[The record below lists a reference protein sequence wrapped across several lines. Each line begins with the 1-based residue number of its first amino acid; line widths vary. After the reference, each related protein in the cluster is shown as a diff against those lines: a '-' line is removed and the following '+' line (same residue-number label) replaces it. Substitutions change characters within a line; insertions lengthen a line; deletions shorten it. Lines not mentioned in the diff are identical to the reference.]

1 VKFLLSFLFPY
12 LLCLLLVFLF
22 QRKILYFP
30 QTLTIDEQKQLA
42 SELQLKLWPTE
53 DESYLGLISTKPLV
67 DNKGTIVVFHGNAGS
82 ANGRIYF
89 LDALEKLGYRV
100 ILAEYPGYGAK
111 TETPSEKTLLEE
123 ATRTVQKA
131 YDDFDGPLFLWGDS
145 LGTGVVAGLAR
156 KPQVP
161 VKAIALIAPY
171 DSMANIAQYHY
182 WFLLPKLL
190 LLDRFNSAKNLQHFN
205 GKIAVIM
212 AGKDEVI
219 PNSSTLNLYNSLQVP
234 KKIWTFPE
242 AGHNTLPLAPDN
254 SWWREVMNFLD

>member
-1 VKFLLSFLFPY
+1 MRFVLSILFPY

-30 QTLTIDEQKQLA
+30 QTLAIEEQKQQV

-53 DESYLGLISTKPLV
+53 DESYLGLISHRNATT
-67 DNKGTIVVFHGNAGS
+67 NEGTVIVFHGNAGS

-111 TETPSEKTLLEE
+111 TGTPSEKTILEE
-123 ATRTVQKA
+123 AIRTIQKA
-131 YDDFDGPLFLWGDS
+131 FNDFDGPLFLWGES
-145 LGTGVVAGLAR
+145 LGTGVVAGLVR
-156 KPQVP
+156 TPQVP
-161 VKAIALIAPY
+161 VKAIALITPF
-171 DSMANIAQYHY
+171 DSMTNIAQHHY

-190 LLDRFNSAKNLQHFN
+190 LLDRFDNAYNLQQYN
-205 GKIAVIM
+205 GKIAIIM

-219 PNSSTLNLYNSLQVP
+219 PNSSSLNLYNSIRTP
-234 KKIWTFPE
+234 KKIWAFPD
-242 AGHNTLPLAPDN
+242 AGHNTVPFSPDN
-254 SWWREVMNFLD
+254 SWWREVMAFLD